1 MKRSILVLIIALLAG
16 CAAQSETKVDDA
28 IEDFVAVSGLE
39 ELDSI
44 RGREQFSIS
53 ELSERYILLTMRKDN
68 YLARFTRRC
77 YELQENQVR
86 PDIRYDR
93 WTLRARID
101 TIRGCR
107 IEKFFAI
114 DAAQAE
120 ELEMLAIKRRQELGQ

>member
-1 MKRSILVLIIALLAG
+1 MKRSMLLLIVALLAG
-16 CAAQSETKVDDA
+16 CAAQPDTKVDDA

-44 RGREQFSIS
+44 KSREQFGIA
-53 ELSERYILLTMRKDN
+53 ELSERYILLRTRNDT

-77 YELQENQVR
+77 YELNENQVT
-86 PDIRYDR
+86 PDVRYDR
-93 WTLRARID
+93 WTLRARLD

-120 ELEMLAIKRRQELGQ
+120 ELEMLAMARSQERG

>member
-1 MKRSILVLIIALLAG
+1 MKRSILVLTIALLAG
-16 CAAQSETKVDDA
+16 CAAQSDTKVDDA
-28 IEDFVAVSGLE
+28 IEDFVTVSGLE

-44 RGREQFSIS
+44 NSREQFGIS
-53 ELSERYILLTMRKDN
+53 ELSERYVLLTTRKDT

-77 YELQENQVR
+77 YELNENQVT

-93 WTLRARID
+93 WTLRARFD

-114 DAAQAE
+114 DKAQAE
-120 ELEMLAIKRRQELGQ
+120 ELEMLAMSRSSERG

>member
-1 MKRSILVLIIALLAG
+1 MKRSILTLLIALLAG
-16 CAAQSETKVDDA
+16 CAAQSDPKLDDA
-28 IEDFVAVSGLE
+28 IEDFIAVSGLE

-44 RGREQFSIS
+44 KSRDQFRVS
-53 ELSERYILLTMRKDN
+53 ELSERYVFLTTRKDT

-77 YELQENQVR
+77 YELNENQVT

-93 WTLRARID
+93 WTLRARFD
-101 TIRGCR
+101 TIRGCQ

-120 ELEMLAIKRRQELGQ
+120 ELEMLALSRSPERG

>member
-1 MKRSILVLIIALLAG
+1 MKRSILVLIVALLAG
-16 CAAQSETKVDDA
+16 CAAQPDSKVDDA
-28 IEDFVAVSGLE
+28 IEDFVAVSQLE

-44 RGREQFSIS
+44 KSREQFGIS
-53 ELSERYILLTMRKDN
+53 ELSERYILLTTRKDT

-77 YELQENQVR
+77 YELNENQVT
-86 PDIRYDR
+86 PDIRFDR
-93 WTLRARID
+93 WTLRARFD

-120 ELEMLAIKRRQELGQ
+120 ELEMLAMSRSPERG

>member
-1 MKRSILVLIIALLAG
+1 MKRSMLLLIVALLAG
-16 CAAQSETKVDDA
+16 CAAQSDTKVDDA

-44 RGREQFSIS
+44 KSREQFGIA
-53 ELSERYILLTMRKDN
+53 ELSERYILLRTRNDT

-77 YELQENQVR
+77 YELNENQVT
-86 PDIRYDR
+86 PDVRYDR
-93 WTLRARID
+93 WTLRARLD

-120 ELEMLAIKRRQELGQ
+120 ELEMLAMARSQERG

>member
-1 MKRSILVLIIALLAG
+1 MKRSILVLTIALLAG
-16 CAAQSETKVDDA
+16 CAAQSDTKVDDA
-28 IEDFVAVSGLE
+28 IEDFVTVSGLE

-44 RGREQFSIS
+44 NSREQFGIS
-53 ELSERYILLTMRKDN
+53 ELSERYVLLTTRKDT

-77 YELQENQVR
+77 YELNENQVT

-93 WTLRARID
+93 WTLRARFD

-114 DAAQAE
+114 DKAQAE
-120 ELEMLAIKRRQELGQ
+120 ELEMLAMSRSSEGG